1 MLNGIFP
8 ALPTPFST
16 DGLSVELDKIKPL
29 CDSLIED
36 GVNGFFVCGT
46 TGEGPCLSA
55 SEKISVLKTAVSAA
69 NGRAKILAQVGTAD
83 LPGTMEVVNQ
93 VRDIGVDAVSLL
105 QPWFFTCDSEAQY
118 NYISCI
124 AESLNGFPMYL
135 YNLPGPTG
143 NNLEPATVERLRKN
157 FSNIMGLKES
167 GDPEMIER
175 WAPYQSDN
183 FEVVCGND
191 TQMMKTL
198 RNGGKAVV
206 ASCANVLPKTFRG
219 LFDAV
224 QACDWEK
231 AQGYQDNINKFVDV
245 IIGPLAISYIKACLA
260 LKGLDAGSVRPPLR
274 NLSEDEKKAL
284 VESLKSIEIK

>member
-8 ALPTPFST
+8 ALPTPFSA
-16 DGLSVELDKIKPL
+16 DGLTLELDKIKPL
-29 CDSLIED
+29 CDSLIDD
-36 GVNGFFVCGT
+36 GVSGFFVCGT

-55 SEKISVLKTAVSAA
+55 SEKISVLKTAVNAA
-69 NGRAKILAQVGTAD
+69 DGRAKILAQIGTAD
-83 LPGTMEVVNQ
+83 LPGTIELANR

-105 QPWFFTCDSEAQY
+105 QPWFFTCDNEAQY
-118 NYISCI
+118 NYISII
-124 AESLNGFPMYL
+124 AQSLDGFPMYL
-135 YNLPGPTG
+135 YNLPGLTR
-143 NNLEPATVERLRKN
+143 NNLEPETVERLRKN
-157 FSNIMGLKES
+157 HSNIMGLKES
-167 GDPEMIER
+167 GDPEMLER

-206 ASCANVLPKTFRG
+206 ASCANVLPRTFRG
-219 LFDAV
+219 LLDAV

-245 IIGPLAISYIKACLA
+245 IIGPHAIAYIKACLP

-274 NLSEDEKKAL
+274 NLSESEKKAL
-284 VESLKSIEIK
+284 VESLKDIEIK